1 MSTNTKA
8 VTLLVGDAAISK
20 AIASIQKRGAALDA
34 SIQLAGVSIL
44 AHIDKHHNV
53 TLLSDLWA
61 ALPKGARK
69 NAFAEWAMACG
80 KVVVNEG
87 QDRKTKPFLYA
98 DAKVTHLELAWEKP
112 WYDYKPDVDLILAFD
127 VQAAVAKILKQVT
140 AARKANPDVVIRG
153 VELLDSL
160 TTMSTQAVALAEP
173 VDALVANPIEALV

>member
-1 MSTNTKA
+1 MTSNTKA

-44 AHIDKHHNV
+44 QHIDLHHNV
-53 TLLSDLWA
+53 TLLADLFH

-80 KVVVNEG
+80 KVIVNEG

-98 DAKVTHLELAWEKP
+98 DSKLTKLDLAWEKP
-112 WYDYKPDVDLILAFD
+112 WFDYKPEADLVTAFD

-140 AARKANPDVVIRG
+140 AARKANPDVVIKG
-153 VELLDSL
+153 AELLDGL
-160 TTMSTQAVALAEP
+160 TTMSKQAIALMDDDAKLALP
-173 VDALVANPIEALV
+173 VE